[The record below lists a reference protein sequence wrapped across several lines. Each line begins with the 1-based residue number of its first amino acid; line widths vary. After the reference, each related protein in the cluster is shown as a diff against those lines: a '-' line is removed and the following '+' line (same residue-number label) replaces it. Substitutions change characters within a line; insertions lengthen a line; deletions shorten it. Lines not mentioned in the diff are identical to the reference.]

1 MIYIGSDHRG
11 YKIKEAIKEYLDKTQ
26 LDYIDCGTD
35 TEDRTDYPDFAKKVA
50 ENVQKDINNRGI
62 LICGTG
68 IGMCIVANKFKG
80 IRCALCYNKETAK
93 YARLH
98 NNSNILAL
106 CANDNTVEEN
116 LEIFKA
122 WISTNFEGDRH
133 QKRLNIIQK
142 IENENFK

>member
-50 ENVQKDINNRGI
+50 ENVQKDINNKGI

-142 IENENFK
+142 IESENFK